1 MEDKRCTHIV
11 NAGKPNARRCNL
23 LQKTNGLCNRHA
35 PKPRK
40 TPPVKSIGDKK
51 SFSNFFI
58 TINLNKK
65 NERTT
70 PEVIRKFEDFIKT
83 IMAPE
88 KIYDYLIDRKSTD
101 PRKNV
106 RDLTIDYRFETG
118 PRFKRYH
125 IHALVKLVH
134 TGHFKFNVPKLN
146 QDAFD
151 KIGDRIYI
159 NIKASSD
166 SASSWDQYIHK
177 TDGD

>member
-11 NAGKPNARRCNL
+11 NAGKPTERRCNL
-23 LQKTNGLCNRHA
+23 LQKQNGLCNRHA

-40 TPPVKSIGDKK
+40 TPQVKSIDDKK

-58 TINLNKK
+58 TVNLNKK
-65 NERTT
+65 NEKTT
-70 PEVIRKFEDFIKT
+70 PEKIQKFEEFIKT
-83 IMAPE
+83 IMSKE
-88 KIYDYLIDRKSTD
+88 TIYDYLIDRKSRD
-101 PRKNV
+101 PHTNV
-106 RDLTIDYRFETG
+106 HDLSIDYQFETG

-166 SASSWDQYIHK
+166 SAASWDQYIHK
-177 TDGD
+177 TTTD